1 MELQFFNSNTV
12 SNVGG
17 KNVALVEGAVA
28 IWTGVDGV
36 PERIVWAGLRY
47 RITDT
52 PTPLEADNAPITH
65 PMMEPIGWRFQG
77 TTESGESRMFDVL
90 FSEAR
95 EEWLLLHT
103 YV

>member
-1 MELQFFNSNTV
+1 MELQFFNSNKR

-17 KNVALVEGAVA
+17 ENMALVEGAVA
-28 IWTGVDGV
+28 IWTGAGGV
-36 PERIVWAGLRY
+36 PERIIWAGVRY

-52 PTPLEADNAPITH
+52 PTPLEVDYAAITH
-65 PMMEPIGWRFQG
+65 PVMEPIGWRFQG
-77 TTESGESRMFDVL
+77 TAESGESRMFDVL

-95 EEWLLLHT
+95 EEWLLMHT